1 MVYSIIDDQ
10 DFRKRKK
17 EVMSYI
23 CTCNIACIAEKLSE
37 ITLEVVGVPGQI

>member
-23 CTCNIACIAEKLSE
+23 CNIACIAEKLSE

>member
-23 CTCNIACIAEKLSE
+23 SNTACIAEKLSE

>member
-23 CTCNIACIAEKLSE
+23 YNIACIAEKLSE